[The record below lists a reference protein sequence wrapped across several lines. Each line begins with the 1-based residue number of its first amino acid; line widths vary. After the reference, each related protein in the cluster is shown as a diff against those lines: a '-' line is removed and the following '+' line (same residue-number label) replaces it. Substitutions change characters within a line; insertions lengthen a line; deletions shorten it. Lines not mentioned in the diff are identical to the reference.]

1 VSSPRER
8 GSSGDI
14 APPQRSGRVVPARA
28 GVIRWLRTL
37 ADDVVGRPRASGGH
51 PRTCSTTGPRTES
64 SPRERGSS
72 HAPHHCR
79 RQRHVVPARA
89 GVIQDLRSRH
99 RRARGRPRASGGHPD
114 PEAVAFAIMASS
126 PRERGSS
133 AVQPR
138 GRSGRAVVP
147 ARAGVIRAPCSS
159 SRWQRGRPRA
169 SGGHPRRRDARDG
182 RSGSS
187 PRERGSSLGRD
198 LPRGRHA
205 VVPARA
211 GVIPDRLLL
220 DARSPRRPRASGGH
234 PAGDMRGL
242 ADLLSSPRER
252 GSSPTSVTPSARAS
266 VVPARAGVIRSP
278 GSWPPR
284 PACRPR
290 ASGGHPRAYT
300 SRLT

>member
-1 VSSPRER
+1 
-8 GSSGDI
+8 
-14 APPQRSGRVVPARA
+14 
-28 GVIRWLRTL
+28 
-37 ADDVVGRPRASGGH
+37 
-51 PRTCSTTGPRTES
+51 
-64 SPRERGSS
+64 
-72 HAPHHCR
+72 
-79 RQRHVVPARA
+79 
-89 GVIQDLRSRH
+89 
-99 RRARGRPRASGGHPD
+99 
-114 PEAVAFAIMASS
+114 MASS

-211 GVIPDRLLL
+211 GVIRLW
-220 DARSPRRPRASGGH
+220 ARSRTWAWRRPRASGGH
-234 PAGDMRGL
+234 PRSLGISAE
-242 ADLLSSPRER
+242 ADRSSPRER
-252 GSSPTSVTPSARAS
+252 GSSRLVGMADARS
-266 VVPARAGVIRSP
+266 CVVPARAGVIP
-278 GSWPPR
+278 VP
-284 PACRPR
+284 
-290 ASGGHPRAYT
+290 
-300 SRLT
+300 